1 MIKKTLIGVG
11 AAAALGTFAFGTS
24 AVSYMRMG
32 VHEARQAVRAEIPVD
47 FEIKRAK
54 QEVERIVPEIEHC
67 MHVIAEQQYDLEQR
81 SAEIARRDADLNRQK
96 DAILALR
103 SDLDSGRDQF
113 VYASRRYSAD
123 DVREDL
129 ARRFD
134 RFKLAEDGLKRDRQ
148 VVDARTKALRAN
160 EEKLDNML
168 AAKKDLTVQIE
179 NLEARLNA
187 VQAQEAISDLK
198 IDDSQ
203 LARAKELIRDL
214 DKKIG
219 TRETLLNSEGRFTGE
234 IPVEAD
240 RQAKATE
247 DVESEVDAY
256 FGNAPAPAAAEA
268 DAPAA

>member
-1 MIKKTLIGVG
+1 MIKKALIGTG
-11 AAAALGTFAFGTS
+11 IAAALGTFAFGTS

-32 VHEARQAVRAEIPVD
+32 VHEAREAVRSEIPVE

-81 SAEIARRDADLNRQK
+81 SSEIARRDADLGRQK

-103 SDLDSGRDQF
+103 SDLDTGRGQF
-113 VYASRRYSAD
+113 VYAARRYSAG

-129 ARRFD
+129 ARRFE

-187 VQAQEAISDLK
+187 VRAAEAVSDLK
-198 IDDSQ
+198 IDDNQ

-219 TRETLLNSEGRFTGE
+219 TREVLLNSEGRFTGE

-240 RQAKATE
+240 RKEKATE
-247 DVESEVDAY
+247 DVEGAVDAY
-256 FGNAPAPAAAEA
+256 FGDRPAVKDA